1 MNPVF
6 EDGNA
11 IDLLETG
18 DAYFPALEAA
28 IDGARREIHIETYIL
43 EDDATGRRITDAL
56 IRARARGV
64 LVRVMIDGFGSKD
77 LAVAFGEHLINAG
90 IEFLVYRRRISPWTL
105 RKQRLRRLHR
115 KIAII
120 DASVAF
126 VGGINII
133 DDRNTPKQ
141 KPPRFDYAVRIQGP
155 LLAAICHAV
164 RRLWTRVA
172 WVNLRR
178 QRHDP
183 ALLAP
188 VTAARGTTRA
198 TFVQRDNLAHR
209 RDIEEAY
216 LAAINGAGREII
228 IANAYFFPGRRFRHA
243 LVAAAGRGVRVVLL
257 LQGRVEYVLMHFASH
272 ALYGSFLDA
281 GIEIFEYHKSFLHA
295 KVAVVDGRWA
305 TVGSSNIDPFSL
317 LLARE
322 ANVVVEDRGFTAE
335 LRNSL
340 DRAIR
345 AGAERK
351 AKKRWDREPLL
362 HRLVIWVCYGIT
374 RVLIGAIGYGG
385 WH

>member
-28 IDGARREIHIETYIL
+28 IDGAAREIHIETYIL

-64 LVRVMIDGFGSKD
+64 LVRVMIDGFGSKA
-77 LAVAFGEHLINAG
+77 LAAAFGEHLVNAG

-115 KIAII
+115 KIVII

-155 LLAAICHAV
+155 LLAPICHAV

-178 QRHDP
+178 QRHNLM
-183 ALLAP
+183 LLAP
-188 VTAARGTTRA
+188 VTRARGTTRA
-198 TFVQRDNLAHR
+198 AFVQRDNLAHR

-216 LAAINGAGREII
+216 LAAINGARREII

-295 KVAVVDGRWA
+295 KVAVVDNRWA

-322 ANVVVEDRGFTAE
+322 ANVVVEDREFAAE
-335 LRNSL
+335 LRESL

-345 AGAERK
+345 VGAERK

-374 RVLIGAIGYGG
+374 RVLIGAIGYAG

>member
-6 EDGNA
+6 AEGNA

-18 DAYFPALEAA
+18 DAYFPALLAA
-28 IDGARREIHIETYIL
+28 IDGARHEIHVETYIL
-43 EDDATGRRITDAL
+43 EDDPTGRRITDAL
-56 IRARARGV
+56 IRARQRGV
-64 LVRVMIDGFGSKD
+64 IVRVMIDGFGSKD
-77 LAVAFGEHLINAG
+77 LPPAFAHHLVDAG
-90 IEFLVYRRRISPWTL
+90 IEFLVYRRRISPLTL
-105 RKQRLRRLHR
+105 RRQRLRRLHR
-115 KIAII
+115 KIVII
-120 DASVAF
+120 DAAIAF

-141 KPPRFDYAVRIQGP
+141 KPPRFDYAVRIRGP
-155 LLAAICHAV
+155 LLDPVCHAV
-164 RRLWTRVA
+164 RRLWSRVA
-172 WVNLRR
+172 RVNLGH

-183 ALLAP
+183 AMLPP
-188 VTAARGTTRA
+188 VAAACGTTRA
-198 TFVQRDNLAHR
+198 AFVQRDNLAHR

-216 LAAINGAGREII
+216 LGAINGATTEIV

-257 LQGRVEYVLMHFASH
+257 LQGRVEYLLMHFASH

-281 GIEIFEYHKSFLHA
+281 GMEIFEYHKSFLHA

-322 ANVVVEDRGFTAE
+322 ANVVVDDPAFAAGLRG
-335 LRNSL
+335 SL
-340 DRAIR
+340 ERAMR

-351 AKKRWDREPLL
+351 AKKRWDREPLM

-374 RVLIGAIGYGG
+374 RVLIGAIGYAG